1 MTGCIPTFCPNIPE
15 IHIAGQSDQFIRT
28 ETGAKLKFASYQVQG
43 RPSYGV
49 IRADGGVV
57 DLASRLG
64 ATYPTLLSL
73 LQQQAWGVARET
85 VAKVAQADYQEADL
99 SYLPLFLE
107 PVTIHCIGLN
117 YAAHAAEA
125 GHKLP
130 EFPRT
135 FLKIPA
141 ALVAHRENFEKPTL
155 SPEFDF
161 EGELAVVISQTGR
174 NIPAAKA
181 HEYIAGYTCFMD
193 GSVRDYQF
201 QRTLD
206 QGKNFYRSSS
216 IGPALVT
223 ADEVGDLDQLSLT
236 TIVSGET
243 MQHSKFDNL
252 IFSVPKLIEYLSGI
266 TELRAGDVIATGTP
280 EGVGFSRTPPR
291 FLQKGDV
298 VEVVI
303 DKIGTLRNVVG

>member
-1 MTGCIPTFCPNIPE
+1 MKLVSY
-15 IHIAGQSDQFIRT
+15 IH
-28 ETGAKLKFASYQVQG
+28 QG
-43 RPSYGV
+43 KNTYGV
-49 IRADGGVV
+49 LLPDGGIV
-57 DLASRLG
+57 DLASRIG
-64 ATYPTLLSL
+64 HEYPTLLEL
-73 LQQQAWGVARET
+73 VRKNGYAAAQQALNNAKSADVRES
-85 VAKVAQADYQEADL
+85 DIR
-99 SYLPLFLE
+99 YLPLFLE
-107 PVTIHCIGLN
+107 PVTIHCVGLN

-135 FLKIPA
+135 FVKIPA
-141 ALVAHRENFEKPTL
+141 ALVAHNEDFEKPTL

-161 EGELAVVISQTGR
+161 EGEIAVVISQTAR
-174 NIPAAKA
+174 KVKAEDAAK
-181 HEYIAGYTCFMD
+181 YIAGYTCFMD

-223 ADEVGDLDQLSLT
+223 PDEVGVLDHLTLT

-243 MQHSKFDNL
+243 MQHTAFDNM
-252 IFSVPKLIEYLSGI
+252 IFTIPKLIEYISGF
-266 TELRAGDVIATGTP
+266 TELHAGDVIATGTP

-298 VEVVI
+298 VEVII
-303 DKIGTLRNVVG
+303 DKIGTLRNKVS

>member
-1 MTGCIPTFCPNIPE
+1 M
-15 IHIAGQSDQFIRT
+15 
-28 ETGAKLKFASYQVQG
+28 KLVSYTHEG
-43 RPSYGV
+43 KSSYGV
-49 IRADGGVV
+49 LRADGGIV
-57 DLASRLG
+57 DLASRIG
-64 ATYPTLLSL
+64 QAYPTLLQL
-73 LQQQAWGVARET
+73 VQKNGYAEAQQVLTGVT
-85 VAKVAQADYQEADL
+85 QADLQESAIR
-99 SYLPLFLE
+99 YLPLFLE
-107 PVTIHCIGLN
+107 PVTIHCVGLN

-135 FLKIPA
+135 FIKIPA
-141 ALVAHRENFEKPTL
+141 ALVAHNEDFEKPTL

-161 EGELAVVISQTGR
+161 EGEIAVVISKTAR
-174 NIPAAKA
+174 KVRAEDAAQ
-181 HEYIAGYTCFMD
+181 YIAGYTCFMD

-223 ADEVGDLDQLSLT
+223 LDEVGELDHLTLT

-243 MQHSKFDNL
+243 MQHTAFDNM
-252 IFSVPKLIEYLSGI
+252 IFTIPKLIEYISGF
-266 TELRAGDVIATGTP
+266 TELHAGDVIATGTP

-291 FLQKGDV
+291 FLQKGDY
-298 VEVVI
+298 VEVII
-303 DKIGTLRNVVG
+303 DKIGTLRNQVS

>member
-1 MTGCIPTFCPNIPE
+1 MKLVSY
-15 IHIAGQSDQFIRT
+15 IH
-28 ETGAKLKFASYQVQG
+28 QG
-43 RPSYGV
+43 KNTYGV
-49 IRADGGVV
+49 LLPDGGIV
-57 DLASRLG
+57 DLASRIG
-64 ATYPTLLSL
+64 HEHPTLLEL
-73 LQQQAWGVARET
+73 VRKNGYAAAQQALNNAKNADVRES
-85 VAKVAQADYQEADL
+85 DIR
-99 SYLPLFLE
+99 YLPLFLE
-107 PVTIHCIGLN
+107 PVTIHCVGLN

-135 FLKIPA
+135 FVKIPA
-141 ALVAHRENFEKPTL
+141 ALVAHNEDFEKPTL

-161 EGELAVVISQTGR
+161 EGEIAVVISQTAR
-174 NIPAAKA
+174 KVKAEDAAK
-181 HEYIAGYTCFMD
+181 YIAGYTCFMD

-223 ADEVGDLDQLSLT
+223 PDEVGVLDNLT
-236 TIVSGET
+236 LATIVSGET
-243 MQHSKFDNL
+243 MQHTAFDNM
-252 IFSVPKLIEYLSGI
+252 IFTIPKLIEYISGF
-266 TELRAGDVIATGTP
+266 TELHAGDVIATGTP

-298 VEVVI
+298 VEVII
-303 DKIGTLRNVVG
+303 DKIGTLRNKVS

>member
-1 MTGCIPTFCPNIPE
+1 MKLVSY
-15 IHIAGQSDQFIRT
+15 IH
-28 ETGAKLKFASYQVQG
+28 QG
-43 RPSYGV
+43 KNSYGAL
-49 IRADGGVV
+49 REDGGIV

-64 ATYPTLLSL
+64 PDYPTLLQL
-73 LQQQAWGVARET
+73 VQKKGYATAQRVLAGVST
-85 VAKVAQADYQEADL
+85 ADFQESAIR
-99 SYLPLFLE
+99 YLPLFLE
-107 PVTIHCIGLN
+107 PVTVHCVGLN

-135 FLKIPA
+135 FIKIPA
-141 ALVAHRENFEKPTL
+141 ALVAHNEDFEKPTL

-161 EGELAVVISQTGR
+161 EGEIAVVISQTAR
-174 NIPAAKA
+174 KVKAEDAAQ
-181 HEYIAGYTCFMD
+181 YIAGYTCFMD

-223 ADEVGDLDQLSLT
+223 PDEVGPLDHLTLT

-243 MQHSKFDNL
+243 MQHTTFDNM
-252 IFSVPKLIEYLSGI
+252 IFTIPKLIEYISGF
-266 TELRAGDVIATGTP
+266 TELQAGDVIATGTP

-291 FLQKGDV
+291 FLQKGDY
-298 VEVVI
+298 VEVII
-303 DKIGTLRNVVG
+303 DKIGTLRNKVS

>member
-1 MTGCIPTFCPNIPE
+1 L
-15 IHIAGQSDQFIRT
+15 H
-28 ETGAKLKFASYQVQG
+28 
-43 RPSYGV
+43 
-49 IRADGGVV
+49 ADGGIV
-57 DLASRLG
+57 DLASRIGQL
-64 ATYPTLLSL
+64 YPTLLQL
-73 LQQQAWGVARET
+73 VQKNGYAAAQQALALVTR
-85 VAKVAQADYQEADL
+85 ADMQE
-99 SYLPLFLE
+99 SEIRYLPLFLE
-107 PVTIHCIGLN
+107 PVTIHCVGLN

-135 FLKIPA
+135 FIKIPA
-141 ALVAHRENFEKPTL
+141 ALVAHNEDFEMPTL

-161 EGELAVVISQTGR
+161 EGEIAVVISKTAR
-174 NIPAAKA
+174 KVRAEDAAQ
-181 HEYIAGYTCFMD
+181 YIAGYTCFMD

-223 ADEVGDLDQLSLT
+223 PDEVGVLDPLTLT

-243 MQHSKFDNL
+243 MQHTAFDNM
-252 IFSVPKLIEYLSGI
+252 IFTIPKLIEYISGF
-266 TELRAGDVIATGTP
+266 TELHAGDVIATGTP

-291 FLQKGDV
+291 FLQKGDY
-298 VEVVI
+298 VEVII
-303 DKIGTLRNVVG
+303 DKIGILRNKVS

>member
-1 MTGCIPTFCPNIPE
+1 M
-15 IHIAGQSDQFIRT
+15 
-28 ETGAKLKFASYQVQG
+28 KLASYLVQG
-43 RPSYGV
+43 NPSYGV
-49 IRADGGVV
+49 IRTDGGVL

-64 ATYPTLLSL
+64 QTYPTLLTL
-73 LQQQAWGVARET
+73 LQCNGLETAR
-85 VAKVAQADYQEADL
+85 KLAQTEDATDYQELDL
-99 SYLPLFLE
+99 QYLPLFSE

-135 FLKIPA
+135 FVKIPA
-141 ALVAHRENFEKPTL
+141 ALVGHREKFEKPTL
-155 SPEFDF
+155 SPEYDF
-161 EGELAVVISQTGR
+161 EGEIAVVISQGGR
-174 NIPAAKA
+174 NITAANA
-181 HEYIAGYTCFMD
+181 MNHVAGYTCFMD

-206 QGKNFYRSSS
+206 QGKNFYRSSA

-223 ADEVGDLDQLSLT
+223 ADEVGDLAQLTLT

-243 MQHSKFDNL
+243 MQHTKFDNM
-252 IFSVPKLIEYLSGI
+252 IFSVPVLIEYLSAI

-291 FLQKGDV
+291 FLQRGDY

-303 DKIGTLRNVVG
+303 DKVGTLRNEVA

>member
-1 MTGCIPTFCPNIPE
+1 MKLVSY
-15 IHIAGQSDQFIRT
+15 IH
-28 ETGAKLKFASYQVQG
+28 QG
-43 RPSYGV
+43 KNTYGV
-49 IRADGGVV
+49 LLPDSGIV
-57 DLASRLG
+57 DLASRIG
-64 ATYPTLLSL
+64 HEYPTLLEL
-73 LQQQAWGVARET
+73 VRKNGYAAAQQALNNAKSADVRES
-85 VAKVAQADYQEADL
+85 DIR
-99 SYLPLFLE
+99 YLPLFLE
-107 PVTIHCIGLN
+107 PVTIHCVGLN

-135 FLKIPA
+135 FVKIPA
-141 ALVAHRENFEKPTL
+141 ALVAHNEDFEKPTL

-161 EGELAVVISQTGR
+161 EGEIAVVISQTAR
-174 NIPAAKA
+174 KVKAEDAAK
-181 HEYIAGYTCFMD
+181 YIAGYTCFMD

-223 ADEVGDLDQLSLT
+223 PDEVGVLDHLTLT

-243 MQHSKFDNL
+243 MQHTAFDNM
-252 IFSVPKLIEYLSGI
+252 IFTIPKLIEYISGF
-266 TELRAGDVIATGTP
+266 TELHSGDVIATGTP

-298 VEVVI
+298 VEVII
-303 DKIGTLRNVVG
+303 DKIGTLRNKVS

>member
-1 MTGCIPTFCPNIPE
+1 M
-15 IHIAGQSDQFIRT
+15 
-28 ETGAKLKFASYQVQG
+28 KLVSYTHEG
-43 RPSYGV
+43 KSSYGV
-49 IRADGGVV
+49 MRADGGIV
-57 DLASRLG
+57 DLASRIG
-64 ATYPTLLSL
+64 QAYPTLLQL
-73 LQQQAWGVARET
+73 VQQNGYAEAQQALRGVT
-85 VAKVAQADYQEADL
+85 QADLQESAIR
-99 SYLPLFLE
+99 YLPLFLE
-107 PVTIHCIGLN
+107 PVTIHCVGLN

-135 FLKIPA
+135 FIKIPA
-141 ALVAHRENFEKPTL
+141 ALVAHNEDFEKPTL

-161 EGELAVVISQTGR
+161 EGEIAVVISKTAR
-174 NIPAAKA
+174 KVRAEDAAQ
-181 HEYIAGYTCFMD
+181 YIAGYTCFMD

-223 ADEVGDLDQLSLT
+223 PDEVGELDHLTLT

-243 MQHSKFDNL
+243 MQHTAFDNM
-252 IFSVPKLIEYLSGI
+252 IFTIPKLIEYISGF
-266 TELRAGDVIATGTP
+266 TELHAGDVIATGTP

-291 FLQKGDV
+291 FLQKGDY
-298 VEVVI
+298 VEVII
-303 DKIGTLRNVVG
+303 DKIGTLRNQVS

>member
-1 MTGCIPTFCPNIPE
+1 MKLVSY
-15 IHIAGQSDQFIRT
+15 IHQGQN
-28 ETGAKLKFASYQVQG
+28 
-43 RPSYGV
+43 SYGV
-49 IRADGGVV
+49 WHADGGIL
-57 DLASRLG
+57 DLASRIG
-64 ATYPTLLSL
+64 QDYPTLLQL
-73 LQQQAWGVARET
+73 VQKNAYAAAVQALAA
-85 VAKVAQADYQEADL
+85 AKTSDVKE
-99 SYLPLFLE
+99 SEIRYLPLFLE
-107 PVTIHCIGLN
+107 PVTIHCVGLN

-135 FLKIPA
+135 FIKIPA
-141 ALVAHRENFEKPTL
+141 ALVAHNEDFEKPIL

-161 EGELAVVISQTGR
+161 EGEIAVVISKTARKVRAEDASQ
-174 NIPAAKA
+174 
-181 HEYIAGYTCFMD
+181 YIAGYTCFMD

-223 ADEVGDLDQLSLT
+223 PDEIGGLDHLTLT

-243 MQHSKFDNL
+243 MQHTAFDNM
-252 IFSVPKLIEYLSGI
+252 IFTIPKLIEYISGW
-266 TELRAGDVIATGTP
+266 TELHAGDVIATGTP

-291 FLQKGDV
+291 FLQKGDY
-298 VEVVI
+298 VEVII
-303 DKIGTLRNVVG
+303 DKIGILRNQVS

>member
-1 MTGCIPTFCPNIPE
+1 M
-15 IHIAGQSDQFIRT
+15 
-28 ETGAKLKFASYQVQG
+28 KLVSYTHEG
-43 RPSYGV
+43 KSSYGV
-49 IRADGGVV
+49 LRADGGIV
-57 DLASRLG
+57 DLASRIG
-64 ATYPTLLSL
+64 QAYPTLLQL
-73 LQQQAWGVARET
+73 VQKNGYAEAQQALAGVT
-85 VAKVAQADYQEADL
+85 QADLQESAIR
-99 SYLPLFLE
+99 YLPLFLE
-107 PVTIHCIGLN
+107 PVTIHCVGLN

-135 FLKIPA
+135 FIKIPA
-141 ALVAHRENFEKPTL
+141 ALVAHNEDFEKPTL

-161 EGELAVVISQTGR
+161 EGEIAVVISKTAR
-174 NIPAAKA
+174 KVRAEDAAQ
-181 HEYIAGYTCFMD
+181 YIAGYTCFMD

-223 ADEVGDLDQLSLT
+223 PDEVGELDHLTLT

-243 MQHSKFDNL
+243 MQHTAFDNM
-252 IFSVPKLIEYLSGI
+252 IFTIPKLIEYISGF
-266 TELRAGDVIATGTP
+266 TELHAGDVIATGTP

-291 FLQKGDV
+291 FLQKGDY
-298 VEVVI
+298 VEVII
-303 DKIGTLRNVVG
+303 DKIGTLRNKVS

>member
-1 MTGCIPTFCPNIPE
+1 M
-15 IHIAGQSDQFIRT
+15 
-28 ETGAKLKFASYQVQG
+28 KLVSYTHQG
-43 RPSYGV
+43 KNSYGV
-49 IRADGGVV
+49 LRTDGGIV
-57 DLASRLG
+57 DLASRIG
-64 ATYPTLLSL
+64 QVYPTLLQL
-73 LQQQAWGVARET
+73 IQKNGYAAAQQALAGVT
-85 VAKVAQADYQEADL
+85 QADLQESAIR
-99 SYLPLFLE
+99 YLPLFLE
-107 PVTIHCIGLN
+107 PVTIHCVGLN

-135 FLKIPA
+135 FIKIPA
-141 ALVAHRENFEKPTL
+141 ALVAHNEDFEKPTL

-161 EGELAVVISQTGR
+161 EGEIAVVISQTAR
-174 NIPAAKA
+174 KVKAEDAAQ
-181 HEYIAGYTCFMD
+181 YIAGYTCFMD

-223 ADEVGDLDQLSLT
+223 PDEVGELDHLTLT

-243 MQHSKFDNL
+243 MQHTAFDNM
-252 IFSVPKLIEYLSGI
+252 IFTIPKLIEYISGF
-266 TELRAGDVIATGTP
+266 TELHPGDVIATGTP

-291 FLQKGDV
+291 FLQKGDY
-298 VEVVI
+298 VEVII
-303 DKIGTLRNVVG
+303 DKIGTLRNKVS

>member
-1 MTGCIPTFCPNIPE
+1 M
-15 IHIAGQSDQFIRT
+15 
-28 ETGAKLKFASYQVQG
+28 KLVSYTHEG
-43 RPSYGV
+43 KSSYGV
-49 IRADGGVV
+49 LRADGGIV
-57 DLASRLG
+57 DLASRIG
-64 ATYPTLLSL
+64 QAYPTLLQL
-73 LQQQAWGVARET
+73 VQKNGYAEAQQVLTGVT
-85 VAKVAQADYQEADL
+85 QADLQESAIR
-99 SYLPLFLE
+99 YLPLFLE
-107 PVTIHCIGLN
+107 PVTIHCVGLN

-135 FLKIPA
+135 FIKIPA
-141 ALVAHRENFEKPTL
+141 ALVAHNEDFEKPTL

-161 EGELAVVISQTGR
+161 EGEIAVVISKTAR
-174 NIPAAKA
+174 KVRAEDAAQ
-181 HEYIAGYTCFMD
+181 YIAGYTCFMD

-223 ADEVGDLDQLSLT
+223 PDEVGELDHLTLT

-243 MQHSKFDNL
+243 MQHTAFDNM
-252 IFSVPKLIEYLSGI
+252 IFTIPKLIEYISGF
-266 TELRAGDVIATGTP
+266 TELHAGDVIATGTP

-291 FLQKGDV
+291 FLQKGDY
-298 VEVVI
+298 VEVII
-303 DKIGTLRNVVG
+303 DKIGTLRNQVS

>member
-1 MTGCIPTFCPNIPE
+1 MKFVSY
-15 IHIAGQSDQFIRT
+15 IH
-28 ETGAKLKFASYQVQG
+28 QG
-43 RPSYGV
+43 NNAYG
-49 IRADGGVV
+49 ILREDGGIVNL
-57 DLASRLG
+57 DSRIG
-64 ATYPTLLSL
+64 KDYPTLLRL
-73 LQQQAWGVARET
+73 VQKNGFAAAKRAVAEVT
-85 VAKVAQADYQEADL
+85 VADVQE
-99 SYLPLFLE
+99 SSIRYLPLFLE
-107 PVTIHCIGLN
+107 PVTIHCVGLN

-135 FLKIPA
+135 FIKIPA
-141 ALVAHRENFEKPTL
+141 ALVAHNEDFEKPTL

-161 EGELAVVISQTGR
+161 EGELAVIIAKTARKVR
-174 NIPAAKA
+174 AEDAAQ
-181 HEYIAGYTCFMD
+181 YIAGYTCFMD

-223 ADEVGDLDQLSLT
+223 PDEVGEFDPLTLT
-236 TIVSGET
+236 TLVSGET
-243 MQHSKFDNL
+243 MQHTAFDNM
-252 IFSVPKLIEYLSGI
+252 IFTIPKLIEYISGF
-266 TELRAGDVIATGTP
+266 TELHAGDVIATGTP

-298 VEVVI
+298 VEVII
-303 DKIGTLRNVVG
+303 DKIGVLRNKVS

>member
-1 MTGCIPTFCPNIPE
+1 M
-15 IHIAGQSDQFIRT
+15 
-28 ETGAKLKFASYQVQG
+28 KLVSYTHEG
-43 RPSYGV
+43 KSSYGV
-49 IRADGGVV
+49 LRADGGIV
-57 DLASRLG
+57 DLASRIG
-64 ATYPTLLSL
+64 QAYPTLLQL
-73 LQQQAWGVARET
+73 VQKNGYAEAQQALTGVT
-85 VAKVAQADYQEADL
+85 QADLQESAIR
-99 SYLPLFLE
+99 YLPLFLE
-107 PVTIHCIGLN
+107 PVTIHCVGLN

-135 FLKIPA
+135 FIKIPA
-141 ALVAHRENFEKPTL
+141 ALVAHNEDFEKPTL

-161 EGELAVVISQTGR
+161 EGEIAVVISKTAR
-174 NIPAAKA
+174 KVRAEDAAQ
-181 HEYIAGYTCFMD
+181 YIAGYTCFMD

-223 ADEVGDLDQLSLT
+223 PDEVGELDHLTLT

-243 MQHSKFDNL
+243 MQHTAFDNM
-252 IFSVPKLIEYLSGI
+252 IFTIPKLIEYISGF
-266 TELRAGDVIATGTP
+266 TELHAGDVIATGTP

-291 FLQKGDV
+291 FLQKGDY
-298 VEVVI
+298 VEVII
-303 DKIGTLRNVVG
+303 DKIGTLRNQVS

>member
-1 MTGCIPTFCPNIPE
+1 M
-15 IHIAGQSDQFIRT
+15 QV
-28 ETGAKLKFASYQVQG
+28 KLASYQYQG
-43 RPSYGV
+43 RVSYGIV
-49 IRADGGVV
+49 VDDGGVV
-57 DLASRLG
+57 DLSSRIG
-64 ATYPTLLSL
+64 TTYPTLLSL
-73 LQQQAWGVARET
+73 IQKQGWDAARQIAHEIARGSLN
-85 VAKVAQADYQEADL
+85 VDYNESDL
-99 SYLPLFLE
+99 TYLPLFLE

-125 GHKLP
+125 GHKPP

-135 FLKIPA
+135 FVKIPA
-141 ALVAHRENFEKPTL
+141 ALVGHGEAFEKPTL

-174 NIPAAKA
+174 NIPRTKA

-236 TIVSGET
+236 TVVSGET

-252 IFSVPKLIEYLSGI
+252 IFSVPQLIEYLSGI

-291 FLQKGDV
+291 FLQHGDV
-298 VEVVI
+298 VEVII
-303 DKIGTLRNVVG
+303 DKVGTLRNVVD

>member
-1 MTGCIPTFCPNIPE
+1 M
-15 IHIAGQSDQFIRT
+15 
-28 ETGAKLKFASYQVQG
+28 KLVSYTHEG
-43 RPSYGV
+43 KSSYGV
-49 IRADGGVV
+49 LRADGIV
-57 DLASRLG
+57 DLASRIG
-64 ATYPTLLSL
+64 QTYPTLLQL
-73 LQQQAWGVARET
+73 VQKNGYAEAQRALAG
-85 VAKVAQADYQEADL
+85 VAQADLQESAIR
-99 SYLPLFLE
+99 YLPLFLE
-107 PVTIHCIGLN
+107 PVTIHCVGLN

-135 FLKIPA
+135 FIKIPA
-141 ALVAHRENFEKPTL
+141 ALVAHNEDFEQPTL

-161 EGELAVVISQTGR
+161 EGEIAVVISKTAR
-174 NIPAAKA
+174 KVKAEDAAQ
-181 HEYIAGYTCFMD
+181 YIAGYTCFMD

-223 ADEVGDLDQLSLT
+223 PDEVGELDHLTLT

-243 MQHSKFDNL
+243 MQHTAFDNM
-252 IFSVPKLIEYLSGI
+252 IFTIPKLIEYISGF
-266 TELRAGDVIATGTP
+266 TELHAGDVIATGTP

-291 FLQKGDV
+291 FLQKGDY
-298 VEVVI
+298 VEVII
-303 DKIGTLRNVVG
+303 DKIGTLRNKVS

>member
-1 MTGCIPTFCPNIPE
+1 M
-15 IHIAGQSDQFIRT
+15 
-28 ETGAKLKFASYQVQG
+28 KLVSYTHQG
-43 RPSYGV
+43 KNSYGV
-49 IRADGGVV
+49 LRNDGGIV
-57 DLASRLG
+57 DLASRIG
-64 ATYPTLLSL
+64 QMYPTLLQL
-73 LQQQAWGVARET
+73 VQKNGYAAAQQALAGVT
-85 VAKVAQADYQEADL
+85 QADLQE
-99 SYLPLFLE
+99 SGIRYLPLFLE
-107 PVTIHCIGLN
+107 PVTIHCVGLN

-135 FLKIPA
+135 FIKIPA
-141 ALVAHRENFEKPTL
+141 ALVAHNEDFEKPTL

-161 EGELAVVISQTGR
+161 EGEIAVVISKTAR
-174 NIPAAKA
+174 KVKAEDAAQ
-181 HEYIAGYTCFMD
+181 YIAGYTCFMD

-223 ADEVGDLDQLSLT
+223 PDEVGTLDFLTLT

-243 MQHSKFDNL
+243 MQHTAFDNM
-252 IFSVPKLIEYLSGI
+252 IFTIPKLIEYISGF
-266 TELRAGDVIATGTP
+266 TVLHAGDVIATGTP

-291 FLQKGDV
+291 FLQKGDY
-298 VEVVI
+298 VEVII
-303 DKIGTLRNVVG
+303 DKIGTLRNQVS

>member
-1 MTGCIPTFCPNIPE
+1 MKLVSY
-15 IHIAGQSDQFIRT
+15 IH
-28 ETGAKLKFASYQVQG
+28 QG
-43 RPSYGV
+43 KNTYGV
-49 IRADGGVV
+49 LLPDSGIV
-57 DLASRLG
+57 DLASRIG
-64 ATYPTLLSL
+64 HEYPTLLEL
-73 LQQQAWGVARET
+73 VRKNGYAAAQQALNNAKSADVRES
-85 VAKVAQADYQEADL
+85 DIR
-99 SYLPLFLE
+99 YLPLFLE
-107 PVTIHCIGLN
+107 PVTIHCVGLN

-135 FLKIPA
+135 FVKIPA
-141 ALVAHRENFEKPTL
+141 ALVAHNEDFEKPTL

-161 EGELAVVISQTGR
+161 EGEIAVVISQTAR
-174 NIPAAKA
+174 KVKAEDAAK
-181 HEYIAGYTCFMD
+181 YIAGYTCFMD

-223 ADEVGDLDQLSLT
+223 PDEVGVLDHLTLT

-243 MQHSKFDNL
+243 MQHTAFDNM
-252 IFSVPKLIEYLSGI
+252 IFTIPKLIEYISGF
-266 TELRAGDVIATGTP
+266 TELHAGDVIATGTP

-298 VEVVI
+298 VEVII
-303 DKIGTLRNVVG
+303 DKIGTLRNKVS

>member
-1 MTGCIPTFCPNIPE
+1 
-15 IHIAGQSDQFIRT
+15 
-28 ETGAKLKFASYQVQG
+28 LVSYTHQG
-43 RPSYGV
+43 KHSYGV
-49 IRADGGVV
+49 LRNDGGIV
-57 DLASRLG
+57 DLASRIG
-64 ATYPTLLSL
+64 QMYPTLLQL
-73 LQQQAWGVARET
+73 VQKNGYAAAQQALAGVT
-85 VAKVAQADYQEADL
+85 QADLQESAIR
-99 SYLPLFLE
+99 YLPLFLE
-107 PVTIHCIGLN
+107 PVTIHCVGLN

-135 FLKIPA
+135 FIKIPA
-141 ALVAHRENFEKPTL
+141 ALVAHNEDFEMPTL

-161 EGELAVVISQTGR
+161 EGEIAIVISKTAR
-174 NIPAAKA
+174 KVKAEDAAQ
-181 HEYIAGYTCFMD
+181 YIAGYTCFMD

-223 ADEVGDLDQLSLT
+223 PDEVGTLDPLTLT

-243 MQHSKFDNL
+243 MQHTAFDNM
-252 IFSVPKLIEYLSGI
+252 IFTIPKLIEYISGF
-266 TELRAGDVIATGTP
+266 TELHAGDVIATGTP

-291 FLQKGDV
+291 FLQKGDY
-298 VEVVI
+298 VEVII
-303 DKIGTLRNVVG
+303 DKIGTLRNKVS

>member
-1 MTGCIPTFCPNIPE
+1 M
-15 IHIAGQSDQFIRT
+15 
-28 ETGAKLKFASYQVQG
+28 KFASYMVQEC
-43 RPSYGV
+43 PSYGV
-49 IRADGGVV
+49 IRADGGVL
-57 DLASRLG
+57 DLASRMG
-64 ATYPTLLSL
+64 QDYPSL
-73 LQQQAWGVARET
+73 LALLQGDGLAAARNIADNESI
-85 VAKVAQADYQEADL
+85 ADYQEADL
-99 SYLPLFLE
+99 KYLPLFLE
-107 PVTIHCIGLN
+107 PVTVHCIGLN

-135 FLKIPA
+135 FVKIPA
-141 ALVAHRENFEKPTL
+141 ALVGHRELFEKPTL
-155 SPEFDF
+155 SPEYDF
-161 EGELAVVISQTGR
+161 EGEIAVVIGLGGR
-174 NIPAAKA
+174 KITAANA
-181 HEYIAGYTCFMD
+181 MQHVAGYTCFMD

-223 ADEVGDLDQLSLT
+223 VDEVGALDQLTLT

-243 MQHSKFDNL
+243 MQHTQFDNM
-252 IFSVPKLIEYLSGI
+252 IFSVPKLIEYMSGI

-291 FLQKGDV
+291 FLQSGDY
-298 VEVVI
+298 VEVIIENV
-303 DKIGTLRNVVG
+303 GTLRNAVA

>member
-1 MTGCIPTFCPNIPE
+1 M
-15 IHIAGQSDQFIRT
+15 
-28 ETGAKLKFASYQVQG
+28 KLVSYTHEG
-43 RPSYGV
+43 KSSYGV
-49 IRADGGVV
+49 LRADGGIV
-57 DLASRLG
+57 DLASRIG
-64 ATYPTLLSL
+64 QAYPTLLQL
-73 LQQQAWGVARET
+73 VQKNGYAEAQQALAG
-85 VAKVAQADYQEADL
+85 VAQADLKESQIR
-99 SYLPLFLE
+99 YLPLFLE
-107 PVTIHCIGLN
+107 PVTIHCVGLN

-135 FLKIPA
+135 FIKIPA
-141 ALVAHRENFEKPTL
+141 ALVAHNEDFEKPTL

-161 EGELAVVISQTGR
+161 EGEIAVVISKTAR
-174 NIPAAKA
+174 KVRAEDAAQ
-181 HEYIAGYTCFMD
+181 YIAGYTCFMD

-223 ADEVGDLDQLSLT
+223 PDEVGELDHLTLT

-243 MQHSKFDNL
+243 MQHTAFDNM
-252 IFSVPKLIEYLSGI
+252 IFTIPKLIEYISGF
-266 TELRAGDVIATGTP
+266 TELHAGDVIATGTP

-291 FLQKGDV
+291 FLQKGDY
-298 VEVVI
+298 VEVII
-303 DKIGTLRNVVG
+303 DKIGTLRNQVS